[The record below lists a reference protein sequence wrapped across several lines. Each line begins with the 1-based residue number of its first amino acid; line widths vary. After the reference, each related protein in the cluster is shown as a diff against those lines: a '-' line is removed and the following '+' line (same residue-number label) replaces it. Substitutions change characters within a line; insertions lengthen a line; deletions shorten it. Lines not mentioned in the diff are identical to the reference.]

1 MKPMKKSYILYP
13 NLTDEEIMPEN
24 GKFTEAELASIV
36 GPARKTIPV
45 ELECL
50 VPSGTPGKFTMNDDE
65 DAEEL
70 NQSDYVVIADANNLG
85 EQNASAAVL
94 ASTDHIYGTAI
105 LALKEHLHGQ

>member
-24 GKFTEAELASIV
+24 GKFTEAELAAIV
-36 GPARKTIPV
+36 GPARKTLPV